1 MTPERRLYMLILAII
16 YGILIIALYKSNQ
29 KKKIYYNNYQQ
40 CLRAL
45 ADSDPKLAEYL
56 KCQKNKKY

>member
-1 MTPERRLYMLILAII
+1 MTIIAILYSLLV
-16 YGILIIALYKSNQ
+16 IALYKTNQ

-45 ADSDPKLAEYL
+45 ADNDPSLAEYL
-56 KCQKNKKY
+56 RRKNNVQSKDN

>member
-1 MTPERRLYMLILAII
+1 MLILMII
-16 YGILIIALYKSNQ
+16 YSVLIIALYKSNQ

-45 ADSDPKLAEYL
+45 ADNDPKLAEYL
-56 KCQKNKKY
+56 RR

>member
-1 MTPERRLYMLILAII
+1 M
-16 YGILIIALYKSNQ
+16 IALLIYNIVLIYALYRANQ

-45 ADSDPKLAEYL
+45 SDSDPKLKAYL
-56 KCQKNKKY
+56 ESKEV

>member
-1 MTPERRLYMLILAII
+1 MINFIFEI
-16 YGILIIALYKSNQ
+16 ILIYALYKTNR
-29 KKKIYYNNYQQ
+29 KKKIYYNNYKQ

-56 KCQKNKKY
+56 KSI

>member
-1 MTPERRLYMLILAII
+1 M
-16 YGILIIALYKSNQ
+16 IALLIYNTVLIYALYRANQ

-45 ADSDPKLAEYL
+45 ASGDPKLAEYL
-56 KCQKNKKY
+56 RRKQR

>member
-1 MTPERRLYMLILAII
+1 MTMIII
-16 YGILIIALYKSNQ
+16 YSLFIVALYKSNK

-45 ADSDPKLAEYL
+45 ADSDPGLEEYL
-56 KCQKNKKY
+56 KCQKNK

>member
-1 MTPERRLYMLILAII
+1 M
-16 YGILIIALYKSNQ
+16 IALLIYNTVLIYALYRANQ

-45 ADSDPKLAEYL
+45 SESDPKLKEYL
-56 KCQKNKKY
+56 ERNK

>member
-1 MTPERRLYMLILAII
+1 MIVLLIYNTVLI
-16 YGILIIALYKSNQ
+16 YALYRANQ

-45 ADSDPKLAEYL
+45 SDSDPKLAEYL
-56 KCQKNKKY
+56 RRTR

>member
-1 MTPERRLYMLILAII
+1 MVIIAII
-16 YGILIIALYKSNQ
+16 YSLLVIALYKTNQ

-56 KCQKNKKY
+56 KCQKNK

>member
-1 MTPERRLYMLILAII
+1 MTNLEQIL
-16 YGILIIALYKSNQ
+16 ILIIVALIYTLYKNY
-29 KKKIYYNNYQQ
+29 KKTKIYYNNYQQ

-56 KCQKNKKY
+56 RR

>member
-1 MTPERRLYMLILAII
+1 MTLLSI
-16 YGILIIALYKSNQ
+16 YNGILEAVLIYSLYRENQ

-45 ADSDPKLAEYL
+45 SETDPKLKEYIE
-56 KCQKNKKY
+56 KNSINKR

>member
-1 MTPERRLYMLILAII
+1 MTLLSI
-16 YGILIIALYKSNQ
+16 YNGILEALLIYALYKANQ

-45 ADSDPKLAEYL
+45 ASSNPKLAEYL
-56 KCQKNKKY
+56 RRNKCKK

>member
-1 MTPERRLYMLILAII
+1 MIWIILYSLLVT
-16 YGILIIALYKSNQ
+16 ALYKSNK

-45 ADSDPKLAEYL
+45 AESDPKLAEYL
-56 KCQKNKKY
+56 ERNR